1 MREPEMKFSELDG
14 PMGSGAERYIT
25 INGMNIRYAARGS
38 GRPLV
43 LLHGFCEFLETWD
56 FNLRPLGEYYRVYA
70 MDLPGHGLSDKP
82 YLDYTIAFFTDF
94 TLSFMEAL
102 DIDRASLIGHS
113 FGGAIGISIATSFPE
128 KVDRLILESSFG
140 LGNDISLL
148 HKLCSVPVL
157 AKTDSK
163 GTRTAL
169 EERINLEFYKPD
181 FVAQEIVGRSY
192 LFMKMT
198 EARRVMLN
206 IMHNWVDA
214 HGLRREA
221 IMMNR
226 LHLIKS
232 PTLVIHC
239 AQDRI
244 HPLRLSRNAWR
255 LIPGAQLKILSG
267 CGHCPHIEK
276 AAEFNEA
283 VIEFLE
289 VN

>member
-1 MREPEMKFSELDG
+1 MKFSSSEG
-14 PMGSGAERYIT
+14 PMEYGSERYIT
-25 INGMNIRYAARGS
+25 INKMNIRYAMRGS
-38 GRPLV
+38 GRPLL

-56 FNLRPLGEYYRVYA
+56 FNLRPLGEHYQVYA
-70 MDLPGHGLSDKP
+70 IDLPGHGLSDKP
-82 YLDYTIAFFTDF
+82 YLDYDIAFFTDF
-94 TLSFMEAL
+94 TLSFMNAL
-102 DIDRASLIGHS
+102 GIDRASIIGHS
-113 FGGAIGISIATSFPE
+113 FGGAIGISTATGFPE
-128 KVDRLILESSFG
+128 RVERLILESSFG

-157 AKTDSK
+157 ANPGSQ
-163 GTRTAL
+163 GARTAL
-169 EERINLEFYKPD
+169 EERMNLEFYKPD

-192 LFMKMT
+192 LFMQMP

-214 HGLRREA
+214 QGLRREA
-221 IMMNR
+221 IMMDR
-226 LHLIKS
+226 LHLIQA

-239 AQDRI
+239 TQDRI

-255 LIPGAQLKILSG
+255 LIPNARIRILSG

-283 VIEFLE
+283 VIEFLGTD
-289 VN
+289 

>member
-1 MREPEMKFSELDG
+1 
-14 PMGSGAERYIT
+14 
-25 INGMNIRYAARGS
+25 
-38 GRPLV
+38 
-43 LLHGFCEFLETWD
+43 
-56 FNLRPLGEYYRVYA
+56 

-82 YLDYTIAFFTDF
+82 YLDYTIAFFTNF
-94 TLSFMEAL
+94 TASFMEAL
-102 DIDRASLIGHS
+102 DIERASLIGHS
-113 FGGAIGISIATSFPE
+113 FGGAISISIATSFPE

-140 LGNDISLL
+140 LGDDISLL

-157 AKTDSK
+157 AKTDSQ
-163 GTRTAL
+163 GARAAL

-192 LFMKMT
+192 LFMKMP

-214 HGLRREA
+214 RGLRREA

-239 AQDRI
+239 EQDKI
-244 HPLRLSRNAWR
+244 HPTRLSRNAWR
-255 LIPGAQLKILSG
+255 LIPGAQLKILSA
-267 CGHCPHIEK
+267 CGHCPHLEK

-289 VN
+289 AN